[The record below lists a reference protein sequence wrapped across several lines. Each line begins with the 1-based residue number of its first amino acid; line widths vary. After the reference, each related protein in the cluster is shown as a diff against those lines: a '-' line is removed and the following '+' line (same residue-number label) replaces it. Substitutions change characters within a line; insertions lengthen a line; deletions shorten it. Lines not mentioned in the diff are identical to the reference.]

1 MYKCPYCGSA
11 RLFRYQRD
19 SDYSGGAF
27 YNPLNETKLGIY
39 EKPDL
44 DDPAP
49 PDIDICYCL
58 DCMMFTDFIKILDN

>member
-1 MYKCPYCGSA
+1 MYNCPYCGSA

-19 SDYSGGAF
+19 SDYGWGNI
-27 YNPLNETKLGIY
+27 YQPLNETESEIY
-39 EKPDL
+39 LESDL

-58 DCMMFTDFIKILDN
+58 DCMMFTDSVKILDN

>member
-27 YNPLNETKLGIY
+27 YNPLNETELGIY
-39 EKPDL
+39 L
-44 DDPAP
+44 IWMARH
-49 PDIDICYCL
+49 L
-58 DCMMFTDFIKILDN
+58 RTLTFVTVWTA